1 MAVLGHKP
9 RAMNRASRKNML
21 SFEQLIQ
28 NLTDT
33 TQPSIVRSSAIAD
46 LVAQGSPQSIQ
57 LLIEALTDL
66 DSMIRREAAK
76 ALQGLNATSAI
87 ESLLRAL
94 QTESNDLT
102 FWAMLEAISELGTL
116 SVLPTL
122 ESLLNVDSM
131 LTRIEV
137 KKSISRIQDRYA
149 DDTTA
154 TSSEV
159 STPKPSEERI
169 EVEEPPP
176 TVSAKSA
183 GSPPITAEERTLRNE
198 EEGQPSQPSAQSPLL
213 SYVKSATETEASDET
228 SIEEAEEIVAD
239 EAFADEQSSISI
251 ELTATNPPVDPTEP
265 TLTGL
270 DERTDT
276 VDQAQSGDASADIID
291 ETESTEA
298 AETSASLPNNPDE
311 ETVTDSE
318 DVGEAT
324 DDTQFADESVEI
336 TDEMADTEPPERE
349 DDTEIKDLSDAIAR
363 SPRLA
368 GSSVNLPVLA
378 PNAATVPYDPKGTAL
393 EPTRANFF
401 LTLLYPN
408 RYFSKQWVSRTR
420 AYLILWAVLIVG
432 IIGFTQHQKHFRAES
447 DAMPR
452 IGLSVDELP
461 ELVKRSLAE
470 GDFHIQEG
478 YYRKAI
484 SAYELSRGL
493 GALPLDFYRKLGFA
507 YFKEGQYALAVEAYE
522 LFLEARDEETPDVF
536 AAEASLMGVYPLTS
550 VTEGVTRDYETYN
563 ILGTAYAE
571 LGRVLDAQ
579 RVYEQAIR
587 LAPKYGEAY
596 NNLARL
602 HANNYQQPLTAGLGN
617 PKISPKLRLAEALA
631 YTAVTLNPDVAAYH
645 DTLGWILS
653 KRGQVNRA
661 MKTLERAINLQKD
674 AVEPH
679 YHLAQV
685 ALAANDRK
693 KAVEAIRNVFK
704 LKPSF
709 VPLNTVK

>member
-1 MAVLGHKP
+1 
-9 RAMNRASRKNML
+9 ML

-239 EAFADEQSSISI
+239 EAFADEQSSISM

-336 TDEMADTEPPERE
+336 TDEMADTEPPQQE

-685 ALAANDRK
+685 ALEANDRK

>member
-1 MAVLGHKP
+1 
-9 RAMNRASRKNML
+9 ML

-87 ESLLRAL
+87 EPLLRAL

-102 FWAMLEAISELGTL
+102 FWAMLEAISELGTPR
-116 SVLPTL
+116 VLPTL

-131 LTRIEV
+131 LTRIEI
-137 KKSISRIQDRYA
+137 KKSISRIQERYA
-149 DDTTA
+149 D
-154 TSSEV
+154 TSPET
-159 STPKPSEERI
+159 STPEPSQERI
-169 EVEEPPP
+169 GAAEPPP
-176 TVSAKSA
+176 RVSTKSPGPA
-183 GSPPITAEERTLRNE
+183 PVTAEERTVRNE
-198 EEGQPSQPSAQSPLL
+198 AERKPSQPSAQNPLL

-228 SIEEAEEIVAD
+228 SIEEAEEIGTD
-239 EAFADEQSSISI
+239 EASADEQSSISI
-251 ELTATNPPVDPTEP
+251 ELTSTNPPVDRTEP
-265 TLTGL
+265 TLTVL
-270 DERTDT
+270 DERVDT

-336 TDEMADTEPPERE
+336 TDEMADTESPQQE

-447 DAMPR
+447 DALPR

-484 SAYELSRGL
+484 SAYELSRSL

-550 VTEGVTRDYETYN
+550 VTESVTRDYETYN

-653 KRGQVNRA
+653 KRGQVNKA

-674 AVEPH
+674 AIEPH

-685 ALAANDRK
+685 ALEANERK
-693 KAVEAIRNVFK
+693 KAVKAIRNVFK
-704 LKPSF
+704 LKPAF

>member
-1 MAVLGHKP
+1 
-9 RAMNRASRKNML
+9 ML

-33 TQPSIVRSSAIAD
+33 TQPSIVRSSAIAG

-57 LLIEALTDL
+57 LLIEALTDS

-87 ESLLRAL
+87 EPLLRAL
-94 QTESNDLT
+94 QTESNGLT
-102 FWAMLEAISELGTL
+102 FWAMLEAISELGTPR
-116 SVLPTL
+116 VLPTL

-131 LTRIEV
+131 LTRMEI

-149 DDTTA
+149 DAA
-154 TSSEV
+154 TVTSPET
-159 STPKPSEERI
+159 STPEPSKEGI
-169 EVEEPPP
+169 GVEEPPP
-176 TVSAKSA
+176 RVSTKSP
-183 GSPPITAEERTLRNE
+183 GSAPVTAEERTVRNE
-198 EEGQPSQPSAQSPLL
+198 AERKPSQPSAQSPLL
-213 SYVKSATETEASDET
+213 SYVKSATGIEASDET
-228 SIEEAEEIVAD
+228 SIEEAKKIVAD

-265 TLTGL
+265 TLTVL

-276 VDQAQSGDASADIID
+276 ADQEQSVDKSADIID
-291 ETESTEA
+291 ETESAET
-298 AETSASLPNNPDE
+298 AETSASLPNNLDE
-311 ETVTDSE
+311 ETVADSE

-324 DDTQFADESVEI
+324 EDTQFADESVEI
-336 TDEMADTEPPERE
+336 TDEPEDMESESPQQE

-393 EPTRANFF
+393 EPTHANFF

-447 DAMPR
+447 NALPG
-452 IGLSVDELP
+452 IGLSIDELP

-484 SAYELSRGL
+484 SAYELSREF

-550 VTEGVTRDYETYN
+550 VTEGATRDYETYN

-579 RVYEQAIR
+579 RAYEQAIR

-602 HANNYQQPLTAGLGN
+602 HANNYQDPLTAGLGN

-645 DTLGWILS
+645 DTLGWVLA
-653 KRGQVNRA
+653 KRGQVNKA

-674 AVEPH
+674 AIEPH

-685 ALAANDRK
+685 ALEANERQ
-693 KAVEAIRNVFK
+693 KAVKAIRNVFK
-704 LKPSF
+704 LKPAF

>member
-33 TQPSIVRSSAIAD
+33 TQPSIVRSSAIAG
-46 LVAQGSPQSIQ
+46 LVAQGSPQSVKF
-57 LLIEALTDL
+57 LIDALTDS

-76 ALQGLNATSAI
+76 ALQDLDATSAI
-87 ESLLRAL
+87 EPLLRAL

-102 FWAMLEAISELGTL
+102 LWAMLEALSELGTL
-116 SVLPTL
+116 SVLPAL

-137 KKSISRIQDRYA
+137 KKSISRIQDRYPDA
-149 DDTTA
+149 A
-154 TSSEV
+154 AVTSPEAS
-159 STPKPSEERI
+159 KPEPNQTS
-169 EVEEPPP
+169 VQNPSPSYLEPP
-176 TVSAKSA
+176 
-183 GSPPITAEERTLRNE
+183 
-198 EEGQPSQPSAQSPLL
+198 
-213 SYVKSATETEASDET
+213 TETEVSDDT
-228 SIEEAEEIVAD
+228 RIEKPEEIVTD
-239 EAFADEQSSISI
+239 EGLAGEQSRISI
-251 ELTATNPPVDPTEP
+251 ELASTNRPVNPTEP
-265 TLTGL
+265 TLAAL
-270 DERTDT
+270 DEITDT
-276 VDQAQSGDASADIID
+276 AEQAQPVDKSAEIID
-291 ETESTEA
+291 ETGQTTAAETFASLPNNLDEETLTDSENA
-298 AETSASLPNNPDE
+298 GETTDDTQLADEAETSASLPNNLDE
-311 ETVTDSE
+311 ETLTDSE
-318 DVGEAT
+318 NAGETT
-324 DDTQFADESVEI
+324 DDTQLADEAVKT
-336 TDEMADTEPPERE
+336 TDETEDTAPESPQRE
-349 DDTEIKDLSDAIAR
+349 DDIDIKDLSDTIAG

-393 EPTRANFF
+393 EPTPANFF
-401 LTLLYPN
+401 LTLLHPN
-408 RYFSKQWVSRTR
+408 RYFSKQWMSRTR
-420 AYLILWAVLIVG
+420 AYLILWAVLIAGV
-432 IIGFTQHQKHFRAES
+432 IGFIQHQKHFRAES
-447 DAMPR
+447 NSLSR
-452 IGLSVDELP
+452 IGLSADELP
-461 ELVKRSLAE
+461 ELAKRSLAE

-484 SAYELSRGL
+484 SAYELSREL
-493 GALPLDFYRKLGFA
+493 GALPINFYRKLGFA
-507 YFKEGQYALAVEAYE
+507 YFKEGQYALAFEAFE
-522 LFLEARDEETPDVF
+522 LFLEVRDDETPDVF
-536 AAEASLMGVYPLTS
+536 AAEASLTGVYPLTS
-550 VTEGVTRDYETYN
+550 VREGASRDYETYN

-579 RVYEQAIR
+579 RAYEQAIR

-602 HANNYQQPLTAGLGN
+602 HANNDQHPLTAGLGN
-617 PKISPKLRLAEALA
+617 PEISPKLRLAEALA

-653 KRGQVNRA
+653 KRGQVNKA

-674 AVEPH
+674 AIEPH

-685 ALAANDRK
+685 ALAANERE
-693 KAVEAIRNVFK
+693 KAARAIRNVFK
-704 LKPSF
+704 LNPSF

>member
-1 MAVLGHKP
+1 
-9 RAMNRASRKNML
+9 ML

-33 TQPSIVRSSAIAD
+33 TQPSIVRSSAIAA
-46 LVAQGSPQSIQ
+46 LVAHGSPESVQ

-66 DSMIRREAAK
+66 DTMIRREAAK
-76 ALQGLNATSAI
+76 ALQDLDATSAT
-87 ESLLRAL
+87 EPLLRAL

-102 FWAMLEAISELGTL
+102 LWAMLEAISELGTL

-122 ESLLNVDSM
+122 ESLLNIDSM

-137 KKSISRIQDRYA
+137 KKSISRIQERYA
-149 DDTTA
+149 DAATA
-154 TSSEV
+154 TSPET
-159 STPKPSEERI
+159 STPEPSKERI

-176 TVSAKSA
+176 TVSSKSP
-183 GSPPITAEERTLRNE
+183 GSPSVATEERTARDE
-198 EEGQPSQPSAQSPLL
+198 DEGKSSQTSAQSPLL
-213 SYVKSATETEASDET
+213 SYVKSATETEASE
-228 SIEEAEEIVAD
+228 EEAEEIVAD

-251 ELTATNPPVDPTEP
+251 ELTATSPPVDPTEP
-265 TLTGL
+265 TLTVL

-276 VDQAQSGDASADIID
+276 ADQEQSVDKSADIID
-291 ETESTEA
+291 ETESTDA
-298 AETSASLPNNPDE
+298 AEISTSLPNNLDE

-324 DDTQFADESVEI
+324 EDTQLADESVEI
-336 TDEMADTEPPERE
+336 TDEPEDTESESPQQE

-393 EPTRANFF
+393 EPTHANFF

-420 AYLILWAVLIVG
+420 AYLILWAVLIAG

-447 DAMPR
+447 NALPG
-452 IGLSVDELP
+452 IGLSIDELP

-484 SAYELSRGL
+484 SAYELSREL
-493 GALPLDFYRKLGFA
+493 GALPIDFYRKLGFA

-550 VTEGVTRDYETYN
+550 VTEGVTRDYETNN

-579 RVYEQAIR
+579 RAYEQAIR

-602 HANNYQQPLTAGLGN
+602 HADSYQQPLTAGLGN
-617 PKISPKLRLAEALA
+617 PEISPKLRLAEALA
-631 YTAVTLNPDVAAYH
+631 YAAVTLNPDVAAYH

-653 KRGQVNRA
+653 KRGQVNKA

-674 AVEPH
+674 AIEPH

-685 ALAANDRK
+685 ALEANERQ
-693 KAVEAIRNVFK
+693 KAVKAIRNVFK
-704 LKPSF
+704 LKPAF
-709 VPLNTVK
+709 VPLHTNK